1 METASAEIIRKIDRR
16 DSKYRLAFV
25 LLMFFV
31 LAVLSAVA
39 ILQFQALQEFKQQS
53 SERAAAIEKRQQED
67 LALAGRTNAYIQCIA
82 RFFAER
88 NRTNLTL
95 TDLDNC
101 SYERSGTPVPGVD
114 TNPVIIQQQEPTMIN
129 PNAPGLQ
136 PVTPREEEPETEPEQ
151 PAVSP
156 PVVIIGIPVCIPFTD
171 ICIRQ

>member
-1 METASAEIIRKIDRR
+1 MDQQSSAEIIRKIDSR

-31 LAVLSAVA
+31 LAVLSGVA
-39 ILQFQALQEFKQQS
+39 FLQFQALQEFKEQS
-53 SERAAAIEKRQQED
+53 TQRAEAIEQRQKDD

-88 NRTNLTL
+88 DRTNLTL

-101 SYERSGTPVPGVD
+101 SYERSGNPVPGVD
-114 TNPVIIQQQEPTMIN
+114 TTPIIVEQEPTVIN

-136 PVTPREEEPETEPEQ
+136 PVTPQEEEPEPEPEQ

-156 PVVIIGIPVCIPFTD
+156 PVEIIGIPVCVPFTD